1 MVEVKSRLKR
11 KSADSIALL
20 QLAITFLKNENTS
33 VNQEKQLGLNDL
45 ICDTNK
51 QQQKTGPSDIKVL
64 LNLGKVPCHI
74 IKLAPPKR

>member
-51 QQQKTGPSDIKVL
+51 QQQ
-64 LNLGKVPCHI
+64 
-74 IKLAPPKR
+74 